1 MMDFISGTL
10 FNFTTQSK
18 LVSRFKGLTK
28 FAQEFDLAFDEDAI
42 GEIDTNKIFIQ
53 LVKEPIE
60 INVMQTFALMGCHNK
75 HWKTPDGEQ
84 AMLNWWLSVIEE
96 DRKDHP
102 LPRLI
107 MVLRSILA
115 DTERY
120 PAPKDVVQVMAQ
132 VLQEL
137 IQKGKWGCDR
147 HLDLLQALVQNQPKK
162 LARIALDQQCSVM
175 KCIQNAKFPSKLLI
189 VQEANLEWLSLWITE
204 HKVQREILRHA
215 LNQVL
220 GNNLDM
226 VAKQSLAT
234 VILNHHH
241 FTIDKKALEK
251 AVKDYPELVA
261 WLSYCARSS
270 DFKKGLS
277 NSQRQIL
284 GIWIGTG
291 NYESLKSIL
300 TDIAWTTADNS
311 DVEKTSNR
319 YIFWKN
325 YQFFFQEAWLL
336 LPESLYN
343 AHQSQ
348 LPNIKKVQGTEY
360 PIVVLKIQDYFVFQY
375 FLGSAAKN
383 DLLMT
388 DDVDRV
394 ESILNQTDIFN
405 DELRSVNLV
414 LIHDHFFK
422 WQSDLAYTLDEH
434 FQLPAIDKK
443 VHITNTFIANYQQ
456 EVGKREFIDTRK
468 EWKNLPNW
476 VKNHLKRNYLPSV
489 YQRAALTVKRYGLLD

>member
-1 MMDFISGTL
+1 MMNYLSADVFDFI
-10 FNFTTQSK
+10 NESK
-18 LVSRFKGLTK
+18 LVSRFKNLKRFT
-28 FAQEFDLAFDEDAI
+28 QEFDLEFNEDAI
-42 GEIDTNKIFIQ
+42 DEIDANKIFTQ
-53 LVKEPIE
+53 LVKQPIE
-60 INVMQTFALMGCHNK
+60 INVMQTFAVMGWHNT
-75 HWKTPDGEQ
+75 HWKTPYGQ
-84 AMLNWWLSVIEE
+84 HAMLNWWLSVIEQ
-96 DRKDHP
+96 DRKGNP

-120 PAPKDVVQVMAQ
+120 PAPNDVVQVMGQ

-137 IQKGKWGCDR
+137 IQNGKLGHDQ
-147 HLDLLQALVQNQPKK
+147 HIDVLQALVENQPKK
-162 LARIALDQQCSVM
+162 LAKIALDQQSSVK
-175 KCIQNAKFPSKLLI
+175 KCMQNAKFPSKLPI
-189 VQEANLEWLSLWITE
+189 VQEANLEWLSIWITE
-204 HKVQREILRHA
+204 HKVQRQILRHA

-220 GNNLDM
+220 ENNLD
-226 VAKQSLAT
+226 VAAKHRLAA
-234 VILNHHH
+234 VILNHSH
-241 FTIDKKALEK
+241 FNIDKKALEK

-261 WLSYCARSS
+261 WLSYCARSL

-277 NSQRQIL
+277 NSQRQTL
-284 GIWIGTG
+284 SIWIGTG

-325 YQFFFQEAWLL
+325 YQQFFQEAWLL
-336 LPESLYN
+336 LPETLYK

-388 DDVDRV
+388 DDVDQV

-422 WQSDLAYTLDEH
+422 WQSDLAYTLDEN
-434 FQLPAIDKK
+434 FQLPAVDKK
-443 VHITNTFIANYQQ
+443 VHITHTFVANYQQ
-456 EVGKREFIDTRK
+456 EIGKPEFIETRK

-476 VKNHLKRNYLPSV
+476 VKNHLKRNYPPSV
-489 YQRAALTVKRYGLLD
+489 YQTAALTVKRYGLLD